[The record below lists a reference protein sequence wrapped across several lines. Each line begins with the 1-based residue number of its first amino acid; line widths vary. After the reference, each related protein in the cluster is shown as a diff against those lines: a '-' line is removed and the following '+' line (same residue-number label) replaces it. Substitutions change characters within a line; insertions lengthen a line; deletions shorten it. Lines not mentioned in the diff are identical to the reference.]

1 MPVTWRW
8 GKPARRGRHGAS
20 PGARPFVPERRGA
33 VAGVSNLPVYAVTRG
48 QTLEAFQAARN
59 APGAMYPVT
68 GKDPAVTWDGGQ
80 PARWRGRPP

>member
-1 MPVTWRW
+1 M
-8 GKPARRGRHGAS
+8 
-20 PGARPFVPERRGA
+20 
-33 VAGVSNLPVYAVTRG
+33 SNLPVYAVTRG